1 MPPCFPCLGVDWR
14 MRIQMELQGYRP
26 MRSIPILLLLFVMAI
41 PALAITSPSPSGRRF
56 DANGVKLHYIVEGEG
71 EPVVLI
77 HGLYSSARIN
87 WQMPGIVSL
96 LSKKYLAI

>member
-1 MPPCFPCLGVDWR
+1 
-14 MRIQMELQGYRP
+14 
-26 MRSIPILLLLFVMAI
+26 MRSIPILLLLFVLLFVMAV
-41 PALAITSPSPSGRRF
+41 PVSASTSRSPSDRRF
-56 DANGVKLHYIVEGEG
+56 DATGVKLHYVVEGEG